1 MESKLIIK
9 INIKYFKVSSLKIEK
24 KPKVIKNNKR
34 GILFPDIIIEK
45 TIREIIKPKPLLRKK
60 GKIRNIGKPGIT
72 KQNICLLIADICSI
86 SFVSTQIHI
95 SEIIER

>member
-45 TIREIIKPKPLLRKK
+45 TIREIIKIIQNLKNFFKGFKK
-60 GKIRNIGKPGIT
+60 TGKKIRKNEK
-72 KQNICLLIADICSI
+72 
-86 SFVSTQIHI
+86 F
-95 SEIIER
+95 

>member
-34 GILFPDIIIEK
+34 GILFPDI
-45 TIREIIKPKPLLRKK
+45 TIATRKVVNNNINRN
-60 GKIRNIGKPGIT
+60 GKETDVKETDN
-72 KQNICLLIADICSI
+72 DIDVKDTDVKETDNDTDVKDTDFKENNNKKI
-86 SFVSTQIHI
+86 
-95 SEIIER
+95 

>member
-45 TIREIIKPKPLLRKK
+45 TIREIIK
-60 GKIRNIGKPGIT
+60 
-72 KQNICLLIADICSI
+72 
-86 SFVSTQIHI
+86 
-95 SEIIER
+95 II